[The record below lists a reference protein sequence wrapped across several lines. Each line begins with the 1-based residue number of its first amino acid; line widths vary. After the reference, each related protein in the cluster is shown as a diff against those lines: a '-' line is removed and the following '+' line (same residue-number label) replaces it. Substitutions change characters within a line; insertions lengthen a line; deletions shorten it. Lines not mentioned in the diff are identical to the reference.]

1 MLIINSP
8 QKGNSFVASKVYFA
22 VLFLFLSSAVLS
34 QSKEKTIFNIQSVNG
49 LYTLEINMRNYP
61 KEVAAQLK
69 DDLSEFDGKVESVE
83 YLEDKELI
91 VLVYNEAMPIKELN
105 FVFEENNVAYLDKKE
120 ITKEIKQ

>member
-1 MLIINSP
+1 MLITNSP

-83 YLEDKELI
+83 YLEDKELL
-91 VLVYNEAMPIKELN
+91 VLVYNEAMPIEELIY
-105 FVFEENNVAYLDKKE
+105 VFEENNVAYLDKKE
-120 ITKEIKQ
+120 ITKEIKH